1 MKIAVDSDALIKLTK
16 AGLKDLIVNNLEV
29 IIPEK
34 VYEETVKI
42 PKTKGFPDALEI
54 DKNVNAGKISVKET
68 SREEKGEFEVVN
80 LYKSGDF
87 KAVVSDDRKF
97 LKKLDKMRIP
107 YLTPSS
113 LILYLFYKRILSRED
128 ALAQIEKLR
137 KYISDEEYF
146 TSIMEVKKWE
156 R

>member
-1 MKIAVDSDALIKLTK
+1 M
-16 AGLKDLIVNNLEV
+16 
-29 IIPEK
+29 
-34 VYEETVKI
+34 
-42 PKTKGFPDALEI
+42 
-54 DKNVNAGKISVKET
+54 
-68 SREEKGEFEVVN
+68 N
-80 LYKSGDF
+80 LYKSGGF

-97 LKKLDKMRIP
+97 LKQLDKTGIP

-113 LILYLFYKRILSRED
+113 LIVYLFYKGILSRED
-128 ALAQIEKLR
+128 AIVNIEKLR